1 MLQDSLQ
8 PTTLSSLGRE
18 RFSLTFLL
26 LTVTFCVCLIISNL
40 MEIKTV
46 DLGFMTIT
54 AGVAVFPLSY
64 IINDCLVEIYGFRKA
79 RLVIFL
85 GFSMN
90 LLTVLLLHLGLWLP
104 GSETWTEQE
113 AMEAIFGATPRI
125 LCASFTAFLA
135 GSLTNAWVMAK
146 MKQSATSDGR
156 NATSATRFSA
166 RAILSTIWGE
176 GIDSII
182 FFPMAFAGMA
192 KMKQSATSDG
202 RNATSATRFS
212 ARAILSTIWGEG
224 IDSIIFFPMAF
235 AGVLPWGA
243 IISLILTQTV
253 LKTVYEI
260 IALPLTVM
268 LVKRLRRLEYSPI
281 ISASR

>member
-176 GIDSII
+176 GIDS
-182 FFPMAFAGMA
+182 F
-192 KMKQSATSDG
+192 
-202 RNATSATRFS
+202 
-212 ARAILSTIWGEG
+212 
-224 IDSIIFFPMAF
+224 IFFPMAF

>member
-182 FFPMAFAGMA
+182 FFPMAFAG
-192 KMKQSATSDG
+192 
-202 RNATSATRFS
+202 
-212 ARAILSTIWGEG
+212 
-224 IDSIIFFPMAF
+224 
-235 AGVLPWGA
+235 VLPWGA

-268 LVKRLRRLEYSPI
+268 LVKRLRRIEYTPI

>member
-182 FFPMAFAGMA
+182 FFPMAFAG
-192 KMKQSATSDG
+192 
-202 RNATSATRFS
+202 
-212 ARAILSTIWGEG
+212 
-224 IDSIIFFPMAF
+224 
-235 AGVLPWGA
+235 VLPWGA

>member
-182 FFPMAFAGMA
+182 FFPMAFAG
-192 KMKQSATSDG
+192 
-202 RNATSATRFS
+202 
-212 ARAILSTIWGEG
+212 
-224 IDSIIFFPMAF
+224 
-235 AGVLPWGA
+235 VLPWGA

-253 LKTVYEI
+253 LKTLYEI

>member
-1 MLQDSLQ
+1 
-8 PTTLSSLGRE
+8 
-18 RFSLTFLL
+18 
-26 LTVTFCVCLIISNL
+26 

-146 MKQSATSDGR
+146 MKQSATSY
-156 NATSATRFSA
+156 
-166 RAILSTIWGE
+166 
-176 GIDSII
+176 
-182 FFPMAFAGMA
+182 
-192 KMKQSATSDG
+192 G

>member
-1 MLQDSLQ
+1 MIQDSLN
-8 PTTLSSLGRE
+8 SSSASSIVRE

-79 RLVIFL
+79 RMVIFL
-85 GFSMN
+85 GFTMN
-90 LLTVLLLHLGLWLP
+90 LLTVLLLHVGLWLP
-104 GSETWTEQE
+104 GDDSWTQQD
-113 AMEAIFGATPRI
+113 AMQAIFGATPRI

-135 GSLTNAWVMAK
+135 GSLTNAWVMAR
-146 MKQSATSDGR
+146 MKQSASESGK
-156 NATSATRFSA
+156 NAISPTRFSA
-166 RAILSTIWGE
+166 RAILSTVWGE

-182 FFPMAFAGMA
+182 FFPMAFAGTL
-192 KMKQSATSDG
+192 SWSD
-202 RNATSATRFS
+202 
-212 ARAILSTIWGEG
+212 IL
-224 IDSIIFFPMAF
+224 
-235 AGVLPWGA
+235 
-243 IISLILTQTV
+243 SLILTQTV

-268 LVKRLRRLEYSPI
+268 LVRKLRRMEYAPAI
-281 ISASR
+281 ISTSR

>member
-1 MLQDSLQ
+1 MLQDSLK

-176 GIDSII
+176 GIDS
-182 FFPMAFAGMA
+182 F
-192 KMKQSATSDG
+192 
-202 RNATSATRFS
+202 
-212 ARAILSTIWGEG
+212 
-224 IDSIIFFPMAF
+224 IFFPMAF

>member
-182 FFPMAFAGMA
+182 FFPMAFAG
-192 KMKQSATSDG
+192 
-202 RNATSATRFS
+202 
-212 ARAILSTIWGEG
+212 
-224 IDSIIFFPMAF
+224 
-235 AGVLPWGA
+235 VLPWGD

>member
-146 MKQSATSDGR
+146 MKQSS
-156 NATSATRFSA
+156 
-166 RAILSTIWGE
+166 
-176 GIDSII
+176 
-182 FFPMAFAGMA
+182 
-192 KMKQSATSDG
+192 TSDG

>member
-182 FFPMAFAGMA
+182 FFPMAFAG
-192 KMKQSATSDG
+192 
-202 RNATSATRFS
+202 
-212 ARAILSTIWGEG
+212 
-224 IDSIIFFPMAF
+224 
-235 AGVLPWGA
+235 VLPWGA

-281 ISASR
+281 ISVSR

>member
-1 MLQDSLQ
+1 MLQDTLH
-8 PTTLSSLGRE
+8 PTHTSTSETLSRE

-54 AGVAVFPLSY
+54 AGVAVFPISY
-64 IINDCLVEIYGFRKA
+64 IINDCIVEIYGFRKA
-79 RLVIFL
+79 RLVILL
-85 GFSMN
+85 GFTMN
-90 LLTVLLLHLGLWLP
+90 LLTVMLLHLGLWLP
-104 GSETWTEQE
+104 GSDTWTQQE
-113 AMEAIFGATPRI
+113 AMEAIFGAAPRI

-146 MKQSATSDGR
+146 MKQSASADGR
-156 NATSATRFSA
+156 NATSAARFSA

-182 FFPMAFAGMA
+182 FFP
-192 KMKQSATSDG
+192 
-202 RNATSATRFS
+202 
-212 ARAILSTIWGEG
+212 L
-224 IDSIIFFPMAF
+224 AF
-235 AGVLPWGA
+235 AGVLPWGV

-260 IALPLTVM
+260 IALPLTVI
-268 LVKRLRRLEYSPI
+268 LVKKLRHMEWNPI
-281 ISASR
+281 LSA

>member
-1 MLQDSLQ
+1 MLQESLQ

-182 FFPMAFAGMA
+182 FFPMAFAG
-192 KMKQSATSDG
+192 
-202 RNATSATRFS
+202 
-212 ARAILSTIWGEG
+212 
-224 IDSIIFFPMAF
+224 
-235 AGVLPWGA
+235 VLPWGA
-243 IISLILTQTV
+243 IISLILPQTV

>member
-1 MLQDSLQ
+1 MLQDSLH
-8 PTTLSSLGRE
+8 PSPLSSLGRE

-26 LTVTFCVCLIISNL
+26 LTVTFCICLIISNL

-85 GFSMN
+85 GFTMN
-90 LLTVLLLHLGLWLP
+90 LLTVLLLHVGLWLP
-104 GSETWTEQE
+104 SADTWTQQD

-146 MKQSATSDGR
+146 MKQSAANEGK
-156 NATSATRFSA
+156 NATSASRFSA
-166 RAILSTIWGE
+166 RAILSTV
-176 GIDSII
+176 
-182 FFPMAFAGMA
+182 
-192 KMKQSATSDG
+192 
-202 RNATSATRFS
+202 
-212 ARAILSTIWGEG
+212 WGEG

-235 AGVLPWGA
+235 AGVLPWHV

-253 LKTVYEI
+253 LKTIYEI

-268 LVKRLRRLEYSPI
+268 LVKRLRRIEYTPI

>member
-1 MLQDSLQ
+1 MLQNSLQ

-182 FFPMAFAGMA
+182 FFPMAFAG
-192 KMKQSATSDG
+192 
-202 RNATSATRFS
+202 
-212 ARAILSTIWGEG
+212 
-224 IDSIIFFPMAF
+224 
-235 AGVLPWGA
+235 VLPWGA

>member
-1 MLQDSLQ
+1 MLQESLQ

-182 FFPMAFAGMA
+182 FFPMAFAG
-192 KMKQSATSDG
+192 
-202 RNATSATRFS
+202 
-212 ARAILSTIWGEG
+212 
-224 IDSIIFFPMAF
+224 
-235 AGVLPWGA
+235 VLPWGA

>member
-1 MLQDSLQ
+1 MIQDSLN
-8 PTTLSSLGRE
+8 SSSASSIGRE

-79 RLVIFL
+79 RMVIFL
-85 GFSMN
+85 GFTMN
-90 LLTVLLLHLGLWLP
+90 LLTVLLLHVGLWLP
-104 GSETWTEQE
+104 GDDSWTQQD
-113 AMEAIFGATPRI
+113 AMQAIFGATPRI

-135 GSLTNAWVMAK
+135 GSLTNAWVMAR
-146 MKQSATSDGR
+146 MKQSASESGR
-156 NATSATRFSA
+156 NAISPIRFSA
-166 RAILSTIWGE
+166 RAILSTVWGE

-182 FFPMAFAGMA
+182 FFPMAFAGTL
-192 KMKQSATSDG
+192 SWSV
-202 RNATSATRFS
+202 
-212 ARAILSTIWGEG
+212 IL
-224 IDSIIFFPMAF
+224 
-235 AGVLPWGA
+235 
-243 IISLILTQTV
+243 SLILTQTV

-268 LVKRLRRLEYSPI
+268 LVRKLRRMEYAPAI
-281 ISASR
+281 ISTSR

>member
-1 MLQDSLQ
+1 MIQDSLN
-8 PTTLSSLGRE
+8 SSSASSIGRE

-79 RLVIFL
+79 RMVIFL
-85 GFSMN
+85 GFTMN
-90 LLTVLLLHLGLWLP
+90 LLTVLLLHVGIWLP
-104 GSETWTEQE
+104 GDDSWTQQD
-113 AMEAIFGATPRI
+113 AMQAIFGATPRI

-135 GSLTNAWVMAK
+135 GSLTNAWVMAR
-146 MKQSATSDGR
+146 MKQSASESGR
-156 NATSATRFSA
+156 NAISPIRFSA
-166 RAILSTIWGE
+166 RAILSTVWGE

-182 FFPMAFAGMA
+182 FFPMAFAGTL
-192 KMKQSATSDG
+192 SWSV
-202 RNATSATRFS
+202 
-212 ARAILSTIWGEG
+212 IL
-224 IDSIIFFPMAF
+224 
-235 AGVLPWGA
+235 
-243 IISLILTQTV
+243 SLILTQTV

-268 LVKRLRRLEYSPI
+268 LVRKLRRMEYAPAI
-281 ISASR
+281 ISTSR